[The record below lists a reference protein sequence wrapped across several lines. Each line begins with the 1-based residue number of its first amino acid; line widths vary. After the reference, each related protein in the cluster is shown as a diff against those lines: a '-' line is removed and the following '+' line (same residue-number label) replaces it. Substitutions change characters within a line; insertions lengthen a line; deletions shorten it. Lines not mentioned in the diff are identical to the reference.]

1 MNIEYLIKIL
11 ESDKIHI
18 YLSICSF
25 ILSIIIFVT
34 SFLKNRENETNSNVH
49 RVAGALLVCSMTF
62 LIHSPYIYFLSIFI
76 IATFITKL
84 DFLENLAA
92 IFKGNKEFWDYRK
105 KSIESKASQ
114 RETVKKLEEDRD
126 EILQFDNNYINS
138 SSDVSDRLNAIKEF
152 ERMAI
157 NKLRTVELF
166 SNSNFRNNVKISFQ
180 NGFKLL
186 IDALIKT
193 NSFDYI
199 VEVKMLINRLGINY
213 ALKKLTNYL
222 LVYDKHITF
231 LDKHKFVN
239 GILIVPSNADT
250 NTEFESA
257 NIFILKYDMEQDKFT
272 NLDDLRSWYIEEM
285 FV

>member
-199 VEVKMLINRLGINY
+199 VEVKMLINRQGINN